1 MGFHAFPKD
10 LSCCIWCYVIM
21 TERYVKSIFCQT
33 VCPSHLLKSVTGTF
47 KNIRRC
53 SVKKVFLRIPQTSQE
68 NTCAR
73 VSFLIKL
80 KALHATLLKETLRHR
95 CFPVNFSKFLRT
107 FFFLEH
113 LHWLLLNIQKSKPS
127 NKKSKATAG
136 CKT

>member
-1 MGFHAFPKD
+1 MDFHAFPKD
-10 LSCCIWCYVIM
+10 LSWCIWRYIIM
-21 TERYVKSIFCQT
+21 TERYVKPIVC
-33 VCPSHLLKSVTGTF
+33 VCPSHLLQSVTGTF
-47 KNIRRC
+47 RNIRRC
-53 SVKKVFLRIPQTSQE
+53 SVKKVFLRISQNSQE
-68 NTCAR
+68 NICAR

-113 LHWLLLNIQKSKPS
+113 LHWLLLKIQKSNPS

-136 CKT
+136 CKP